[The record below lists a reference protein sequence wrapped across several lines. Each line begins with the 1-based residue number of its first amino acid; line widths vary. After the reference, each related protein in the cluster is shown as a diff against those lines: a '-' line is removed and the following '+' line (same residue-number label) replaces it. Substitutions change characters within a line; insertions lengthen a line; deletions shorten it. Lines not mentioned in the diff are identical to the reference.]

1 MSYTQRY
8 LDDDDDDVDIAELI
22 KPRRKSTADATARI
36 KRWVF
41 NKIKTFKCLLKVFL
55 DSFRFLLIVNLASRL
70 SDVNRDG
77 AILENLVLEYH

>member
-1 MSYTQRY
+1 M
-8 LDDDDDDVDIAELI
+8 
-22 KPRRKSTADATARI
+22 
-36 KRWVF
+36 
-41 NKIKTFKCLLKVFL
+41 LKVFF